1 MIEFKRVS
9 KSYKNKIV
17 LKEVTLTIP
26 DNQLVVLIGSSGC
39 GKTTLL
45 KMINRLTSCTK
56 GEITIDGKSIKNMD
70 AIELRRS
77 IGYVVQDG
85 GLFPHLTVAENISLI
100 LKIMNEPKDVQLQ
113 RTYELL
119 EMVGLDPEQFSDR
132 YPSQLSGGQRQR
144 VGVARAFST
153 NPSIILMDEPFS
165 ALDPITRAELQDEI
179 CNIQREYKKTI
190 VFVTHD
196 MDEAIKLADQVCV
209 IQEGN
214 VIQYATPETIL
225 KHPANDYVESFIGKN
240 KLWSTPEFINARDIL
255 STNPLKISKKRSIMQ
270 ALEVMTTHRIDTLL
284 VTNNNQLEG
293 IVKLSHLNKLKDFS
307 NPIEP
312 YILKDCYAVYED
324 TPLTE
329 ILNAVDFEKMT
340 IIPVLND
347 KRHIV
352 GYLSK
357 SNLLATLS
365 RQYTENEV
373 VS

>member
-1 MIEFKRVS
+1 MIEFKNVY
-9 KSYKNKIV
+9 KSYKNKPV
-17 LKEVTLTIP
+17 LKGVTLQIP

-45 KMINRLTSCTK
+45 KMINRLTACTR
-56 GEITIDGKSIKNMD
+56 GEIAIDGKSIKNMD

-85 GLFPHLTVAENISLI
+85 GLFPHLTVAQNIALV
-100 LKIMNEPKDVQLQ
+100 LKIMNQPLDIQLQ
-113 RTYELL
+113 RTKELL
-119 EMVGLDPEQFSDR
+119 EMVGLEPSQFSDR

-144 VGVARAFST
+144 VGVARALST
-153 NPSIILMDEPFS
+153 NPKIILMDEPFS

-179 CNIQREYKKTI
+179 CHIQRKYKKTI

-196 MDEAIKLADQVCV
+196 MDEAIKLADQVCIV
-209 IQEGN
+209 QEGCI
-214 VIQYATPETIL
+214 VQYSTPENIL

-240 KLWSTPEFINARDIL
+240 KLWSTPEFIKASDIL
-255 STNPLKISKKRSIMQ
+255 SMNPFKISKKRSIRQ
-270 ALEVMTTHRIDTLL
+270 ALETMASHRIDTLL
-284 VTNNNQLEG
+284 VTDENQFEG
-293 IVKLSHLNKLKDFS
+293 IVKLSHLNKLKEFS
-307 NPIEP
+307 TTIEP
-312 YILKDCYAVYED
+312 YILTDCYTVHED

-347 KRHIV
+347 GRQVV

-365 RQYTENEV
+365 RQYTENEE